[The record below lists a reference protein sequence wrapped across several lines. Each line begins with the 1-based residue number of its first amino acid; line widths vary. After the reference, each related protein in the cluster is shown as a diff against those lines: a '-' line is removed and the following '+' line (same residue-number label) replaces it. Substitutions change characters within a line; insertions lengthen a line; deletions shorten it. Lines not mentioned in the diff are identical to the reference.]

1 MLIWAAQAA
10 AQETAKKKF
19 WILDPLYI
27 ALGTLLAFF
36 YAVIP
41 NYGVAIMLLTAAACV
56 LRMPLVA
63 KQVKSQREMQR
74 IQPELKRLQAKYK
87 EDPQKRNEEMMKL
100 YKEHNVNPF
109 AGCLPVLLQMP
120 LFIVLYR
127 LILNLSAQPP
137 KHIPQASRLYRDLV
151 ADGGRLN
158 AFGMNLGE
166 GAKTVQGFANL
177 LPYLVLIALV
187 VGTGLYQQRQMT
199 ARTPAAATNTQ
210 MQVMGKIVPVFL
222 GFISFQVPAGVVLY
236 FLVSN
241 LFQIGQQAVLF
252 RRQEA
257 VPAPGTGR
265 KVIDTKT
272 AAAEAGPPGGLTGL
286 LNRLMKAPALDPRPN
301 GPAGD
306 AKRGLDPDGRAEDGA
321 APSGPGTGI
330 QADGAEPAGRRDKG
344 AGSAGSTGGRATG
357 KGPAASGAGRTKPQD
372 EPTGRAKAVPR
383 DKAAPAAPAPAGGF
397 LGRWFGGRGRTGA
410 GMAPTRPASK
420 PGPKGS
426 SGRSSGKASANG
438 RGGSGAAGGGR
449 ASGRAQPKGQG
460 SSGAKSRSRNSRRG
474 R

>member
-41 NYGVAIMLLTAAACV
+41 NYGIAIMLLTAAACV

-137 KHIPQASRLYRDLV
+137 KHIPEASRLYRDLV

-199 ARTPAAATNTQ
+199 ARTPAAAMNTQ

-265 KVIDTKT
+265 KAIDTRMAPEGD
-272 AAAEAGPPGGLTGL
+272 AAPPGGFSGL
-286 LNRLMKAPALDPRPN
+286 LNRLMKAPALDPDSS

-306 AKRGLDPDGRAEDGA
+306 AKRAMDPDGRAEDGP
-321 APSGPGTGI
+321 APRGSGSGTRP
-330 QADGAEPAGRRDKG
+330 DRAEPARRPDKV
-344 AGSAGSTGGRATG
+344 AGPPGGKATG
-357 KGPAASGAGRTKPQD
+357 KGPAASGAGRTKPQA

-383 DKAAPAAPAPAGGF
+383 DNAAPVAPAGGF
-397 LGRWFGGRGRTGA
+397 LGRWFGGRGKTG
-410 GMAPTRPASK
+410 GGVAPTSPASK
-420 PGPKGS
+420 PRPKGS

-438 RGGSGAAGGGR
+438 RGG
-449 ASGRAQPKGQG
+449 RAQPKGQG
-460 SSGAKSRSRNSRRG
+460 SAGAKSRSRNSRRG